1 MTLPD
6 RGIPEYLTSG
16 MAKRQ
21 QSYNRIREVLEA
33 KGMTQAE
40 LADLLDVRF
49 QTINRFCNGHR
60 EPTLDMLY
68 RIAKALKVSPRELI
82 RE

>member
-1 MTLPD
+1 
-6 RGIPEYLTSG
+6 
-16 MAKRQ
+16 MAKKKAQ
-21 QSYNRIREVLEA
+21 PYNRIREVLAE

-49 QTINRFCNGHR
+49 PTINRFCNGHR

-68 RIAKALKVSPRELI
+68 RIAKVLKVSPRELI
-82 RE
+82 REH

>member
-1 MTLPD
+1 
-6 RGIPEYLTSG
+6 
-16 MAKRQ
+16 MAKKPQ
-21 QSYNRIREVLEA
+21 PYNRIREVLKA

-49 QTINRFCNGHR
+49 GTINRFCNGHR
-60 EPTLDMLY
+60 EPSLEMLY
-68 RIAKALKVSPRELI
+68 RIAKVLKVSARELI

>member
-1 MTLPD
+1 MVVLWLP
-6 RGIPEYLTSG
+6 
-16 MAKRQ
+16 MAKKKA
-21 QSYNRIREVLEA
+21 QSYNRIREVLAE
-33 KGMTQAE
+33 KGVSQAQ

-49 QTINRFCNGHR
+49 ATVNRFCNGHR

-68 RIAKALKVSPRELI
+68 RIAKVLKVSARELI